1 MVLLQLAYRPT
12 LGVRE
17 LMARGRWNR
26 IAFLTWKD
34 FWYLL
39 REPESLF
46 WMFLMPFVFFFF
58 IGSMAGGFGGGGS
71 QQEHLASWAPEE
83 GVLVPTIEE
92 RLTELGYT
100 VTRIDTLENMERY
113 SRQLRFP
120 PAFSDSV
127 LAGNQATVTFR
138 RTDDSILG
146 GQYDDIRIQRAIY
159 ETLADIILI
168 DRDDLGF
175 TIESFDARRQ
185 QPTLIGLEVEQA
197 GTQREPPAGFQQA
210 VPGTMV
216 MFVLI
221 ILLTGGSYLL
231 ITERKE
237 GHLRRLA
244 AAPVERIDVF
254 AAKGLSRLGM
264 GIVQIGVGLS
274 AGAFVFKVDWGSH
287 IGALIMILLLW
298 GMVAAAM
305 GVIAASLAKTV
316 NQAIGLGIFLANAMA
331 ALSGCWWPIE
341 VTPTWMQKLAWI
353 FPSGW
358 VMDAI
363 HRLTSFG
370 DPPSAIIPHAIL
382 LAAATIILL
391 FIGRKVF
398 RFD

>member
-1 MVLLQLAYRPT
+1 MT
-12 LGVRE
+12 
-17 LMARGRWNR
+17 RGRWNR

-34 FWYLL
+34 FWYLI
-39 REPESLF
+39 REPETLF

-58 IGSMAGGFGGGGS
+58 IGSIAGGGGGGS
-71 QQEHLASWAPEE
+71 GVENLAVWAPDE
-83 GVLVPTIEE
+83 GVLVPAIEE
-92 RLTELGYT
+92 RLTDLGYT
-100 VTRIDTLENMERY
+100 VTRIDTLEHMERY
-113 SRQLRFP
+113 NRQLRYP
-120 PAFSDSV
+120 AAFSDSV

-138 RTDDSILG
+138 RTDESILG

-159 ETLADIILI
+159 ETLADIVLI

-175 TIESFDARRQ
+175 TIESFETRRQ
-185 QPTLIGLEVEQA
+185 QPVLIGLEVEQA
-197 GTQREPPAGFQQA
+197 GTHHEPPDGFQQA

-216 MFVLI
+216 TFVLI
-221 ILLTGGSYLL
+221 ILLTGGAYLL
-231 ITERKE
+231 ITERQG

-244 AAPVERIDVF
+244 AAPVDKIDVF

-264 GIVQIGVGLS
+264 GLVQIGVGLS
-274 AGAFVFKVDWGSH
+274 AGAFVFKVDWGPH
-287 IGALIMILLLW
+287 IGALLVILVLW
-298 GMVAAAM
+298 GAVAAAM

-316 NQAIGLGIFLANAMA
+316 NQAIGIGMLLANGMA

-341 VTPTWMQKLAWI
+341 VTPAWMQKVAWL

-370 DPPSAIIPHAIL
+370 DPVSAIIPHVL
-382 LAAATIILL
+382 LLLSATIILA